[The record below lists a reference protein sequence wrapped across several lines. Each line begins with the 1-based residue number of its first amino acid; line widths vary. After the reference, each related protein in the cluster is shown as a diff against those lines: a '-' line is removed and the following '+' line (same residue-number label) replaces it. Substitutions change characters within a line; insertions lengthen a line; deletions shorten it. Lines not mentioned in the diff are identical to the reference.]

1 MIEQVIH
8 RCRVTQNRIIISQSE
23 SITKKATLWISAN
36 LYSWWF
42 TWALRHSCCVTELLR
57 RLLLNNTTLK
67 FIITLTE
74 WECDDK
80 ISLLKINELRMMRCR
95 ISSCMMMRSI
105 GKNLL
110 YFHARH
116 STVWPDS
123 FARPEERC
131 LQNRQRISNMFINV
145 SLLSKINEVSCKTK
159 QTAQACNFTV
169 CWISW
174 RTQDLFSLFTV
185 VCVSCSLWL
194 MISMYCCQLTL
205 FLLRS
210 S

>member
-1 MIEQVIH
+1 MVEQVVR
-8 RCRVTQNRIIISQSE
+8 RCRVTQDRTIISQSE
-23 SITKKATLWISAN
+23 PITKKATLWISAN
-36 LYSWWF
+36 LYSWWP
-42 TWALRHSCCVTELLR
+42 TWALRHPCCVAELLR
-57 RLLLNNTTLK
+57 RLLLNNTALK
-67 FIITLTE
+67 FITTLTE
-74 WECDDK
+74 WGCDDK
-80 ISLLKINELRMMRCR
+80 ISLLKINELRMVRCR
-95 ISSCMMMRSI
+95 VSSCMVVRSI

-110 YFHARH
+110 YFHARR

-123 FARPEERC
+123 FARPGERC
-131 LQNRQRISNMFINV
+131 LQNRQRISNMFIDV
-145 SLLSKINEVSCKTK
+145 SSLSKINEVSCKTK
-159 QTAQACNFTV
+159 QTAQACNFTA

-194 MISMYCCQLTL
+194 MISKYRCQLTL